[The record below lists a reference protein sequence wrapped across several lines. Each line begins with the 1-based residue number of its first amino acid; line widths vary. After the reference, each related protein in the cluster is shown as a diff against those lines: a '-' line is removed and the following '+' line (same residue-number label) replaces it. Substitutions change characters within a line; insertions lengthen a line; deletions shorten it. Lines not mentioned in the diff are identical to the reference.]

1 MEGAQSLGR
10 VWPVISGT
18 SEESGVVWVCS
29 VHTSQNGFLVVSGR
43 AAVQQSGEAGVRVLA
58 SQLFLLLAE
67 VESFFWLEDLRGVG
81 LLGLRGG
88 HTCTDRKTD
97 EHMRTSVLK
106 VRQEVLKKPV
116 ARVPYIC
123 LNITETSATFPP
135 LYHTVDLL
143 FLVLHTKT

>member
-18 SEESGVVWVCS
+18 SEESGVVWVCC
-29 VHTSQNGFLVVSGR
+29 VHASQNGFLVFSRR
-43 AAVQQSGEAGVRVLA
+43 ATVQQSGEAGVRVLA

-88 HTCTDRKTD
+88 HTCIESKTD
-97 EHMRTSVLK
+97 EHMRTDVLK
-106 VRQEVLKKPV
+106 VRIEDNKIL
-116 ARVPYIC
+116 RVSLTGHSDI
-123 LNITETSATFPP
+123 
-135 LYHTVDLL
+135 
-143 FLVLHTKT
+143 

>member
-18 SEESGVVWVCS
+18 SEESGVVWVCC
-29 VHTSQNGFLVVSGR
+29 VHTSQNGFLIFSGW
-43 AAVQQSGEAGVRVLA
+43 ATVQQSGEAGVRVLA

-88 HTCTDRKTD
+88 HTCIESKTE
-97 EHMRTSVLK
+97 EHMRIDDNKILQVS
-106 VRQEVLKKPV
+106 
-116 ARVPYIC
+116 
-123 LNITETSATFPP
+123 LNGHSAI
-135 LYHTVDLL
+135 
-143 FLVLHTKT
+143 